1 MEKMKNQN
9 TPFKVPDNY
18 FEQLTEKVMENMET
32 QELKSTKRGVSSW
45 FLYASAAAVLI
56 FVISFVGFKMQQEK
70 LVVDNLDSISQ
81 IKDSNSTN
89 QVDLLL
95 ENHQSEKLLTLDAVD
110 NDLIDWSDAMDLD
123 DEEFYLVINYF

>member
-9 TPFKVPDNY
+9 TPFKVPNNY

-32 QELKSTKRGVSSW
+32 QELKSAKRGVSSW
-45 FLYASAAAVLI
+45 FLYASAAAVLV

-81 IKDSNSTN
+81 IKDSNTTD
-89 QVDLLL
+89 QVDLLFD
-95 ENHQSEKLLTLDAVD
+95 NHQSEKLLTLDVVD

>member
-18 FEQLTEKVMENMET
+18 FEQLTEKVMENMEA

-70 LVVDNLDSISQ
+70 LVVDNLDSIAQ
-81 IKDSNSTN
+81 IKDSNFTDE
-89 QVDLLL
+89 VVYLV
-95 ENHQSEKLLTLDAVD
+95 ENHSDKLLTQDVVD

>member
-1 MEKMKNQN
+1 METMKNQN

-18 FEQLTEKVMENMET
+18 FEQLTEKVMENVEI
-32 QELKSTKRGVSSW
+32 QDVKSVKRGVSSW

-70 LVVDNLDSISQ
+70 LVVDNLDSIAQ
-81 IKDSNSTN
+81 IKDSNTTDE
-89 QVDLLL
+89 VVYLV
-95 ENHQSEKLLTLDAVD
+95 ENHSDKLLTQDVVD